1 MWIPNTAANHGNV
14 FVNCLFKTRGQ
25 RDTALARNPVN
36 GIKSYPYSE
45 AVLIDCRLSDITPA
59 GRGEIE
65 GDVSNI
71 RYWEYNSR
79 SESDGMQVDV
89 SRRHPSSRQL
99 MPESIAGTLS
109 QPASAVPLAA
119 KRRTT
124 ILNISVRRNLR

>member
-79 SESDGMQVDV
+79 NLSDGEPADV
-89 SRRHPSSRQL
+89 TGRHPASRQL
-99 MPESIAGTLS
+99 TMEKNADIISNYKNPAYVLGGWMPNA
-109 QPASAVPLAA
+109 
-119 KRRTT
+119 
-124 ILNISVRRNLR
+124 N